1 MFYVEHEEL
10 LFCLK
15 DKNIG
20 IMKKKLKSLSVGI
33 LSVLSV
39 LGSNEKDVFAQSNP
53 GAQWQTNSFSYLT
66 DVLTSSDLTSST
78 ASTWNSAW
86 PPKHFVLSVTT
97 QATGF
102 LVALEGSLDNA
113 NWYQIAQ
120 TDTAR
125 GSVVN
130 GIPISA
136 LYLRLNARIIGAGT
150 SVTAT
155 AMGVR

>member
-15 DKNIG
+15 DKNME

-33 LSVLSV
+33 LSVVGV
-39 LGSNEKDVFAQSNP
+39 LGVAERDLYAQNA
-53 GAQWQTNSFSYLT
+53 GAQWQSNSFSYLT
-66 DVLTSSDLTSST
+66 DVLTTSEPTSSVS
-78 ASTWNSAW
+78 STWNSAW

-102 LVALEGSLDNA
+102 LVALEGSLDNS

-125 GSVVN
+125 GVALN
-130 GIPISA
+130 GTPMSA
-136 LYLRLNARIIGAGT
+136 IYLRLKARVIGAN
-150 SVTAT
+150 SAVTAT
-155 AMGVR
+155 AIGVR